1 MNYAS
6 FDFFYSNNIV
16 SYSLWISKIRNNLT
30 SLGIYKLGIYI
41 NEKKKPTNLIL
52 FSSLKF
58 IVKDDREKKI

>member
-6 FDFFYSNNIV
+6 FDFFYYNNIV

-30 SLGIYKLGIYI
+30 SLGIYNLGIYI

-52 FSSLKF
+52 FPSLKF